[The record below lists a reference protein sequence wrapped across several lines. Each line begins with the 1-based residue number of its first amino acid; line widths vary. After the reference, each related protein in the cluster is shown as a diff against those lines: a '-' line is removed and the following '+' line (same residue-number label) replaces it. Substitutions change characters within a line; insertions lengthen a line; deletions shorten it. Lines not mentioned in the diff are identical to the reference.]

1 MGKKR
6 IRFGSRDKKTEDF
19 VDPDKD
25 PYSYLKRYI
34 LEENYKDWFERNY
47 PDNTIY
53 DAVGLNEWDYNE
65 MKKKLSTNQDT
76 VEDTSKLEPEPGSE
90 PEPEPEPESE
100 PESELEPKDDGKLSG
115 KWTAEPPGAKRTQ
128 PTKPDE
134 EGFEKIASTDP
145 VVSDEQQNI
154 IKKRTNKLF
163 WMRFAF
169 ALIGGAAAEFLFDGI
184 ADSEEKRWSS
194 IIFMI
199 VIFVVTCFIAKG
211 MKISFPR
218 SDRKKLVTTG
228 IGSYIFLYLFAWI
241 MTHTM
246 LNLPKENFSLPFT

>member
-34 LEENYKDWFERNY
+34 LEENYKAWFERNY

-53 DAVGLNEWDYNE
+53 GAVGLNEWDYNE
-65 MKKKLSTNQDT
+65 MKKKLSANQDA
-76 VEDTSKLEPEPGSE
+76 VEDTSKLEPESE

-100 PESELEPKDDGKLSG
+100 PEPKDDGKVSG
-115 KWTAEPPGAKRTQ
+115 QWTAEPPGAKRTK

-134 EGFEKIASTDP
+134 EGFGKIVSTDP

-154 IKKRTNKLF
+154 IKKRTNTLF
-163 WMRFAF
+163 WMRFAL
-169 ALIGGAAAEFLFDGI
+169 ALGGGAAAEFLFDGI

-199 VIFVVTCFIAKG
+199 GLFVATCFIAKG
-211 MKISFPR
+211 MKINFPK

-228 IGSYIFLYLFAWI
+228 IGSYVFLYLFAWI

>member
-19 VDPDKD
+19 VDPNKD
-25 PYSYLKRYI
+25 PQSYLKRYI
-34 LEENYKDWFERNY
+34 LEEKYRDWFDRNY

-53 DAVGLNEWDYNE
+53 GAVGLNEWDYNA
-65 MKKKLSTNQDT
+65 MKKKLSANQDT
-76 VEDTSKLEPEPGSE
+76 VEDKSE
-90 PEPEPEPESE
+90 PEPEPKSELEPE
-100 PESELEPKDDGKLSG
+100 PELESEPKDDGKISG
-115 KWTAEPPGAKRTQ
+115 KWTAEPPGVERTQ
-128 PTKPDE
+128 PAKRDE
-134 EGFEKIASTDP
+134 ISPTESA
-145 VVSDEQQNI
+145 VSEEQQSI
-154 IKKRTNKLF
+154 IKKRTNVLF
-163 WMRFAF
+163 WMRFAL
-169 ALIGGAAAEFLFDGI
+169 ALIGGVAAEFLFDGI

-199 VIFVVTCFIAKG
+199 VLFVVTCFIAKG
-211 MKISFPR
+211 MKISFPK

>member
-34 LEENYKDWFERNY
+34 LEENYKAWFERNY

-53 DAVGLNEWDYNE
+53 GAVGLNEWDYNE
-65 MKKKLSTNQDT
+65 MKKKLSANQDT
-76 VEDTSKLEPEPGSE
+76 VEDTSKLEPEPES
-90 PEPEPEPESE
+90 EPEPEPESE
-100 PESELEPKDDGKLSG
+100 PEPKDDGKVSG
-115 KWTAEPPGAKRTQ
+115 QWTAEPPGAKRTK

-134 EGFEKIASTDP
+134 EGFGKIASTDP
-145 VVSDEQQNI
+145 IVSDEQQNI
-154 IKKRTNKLF
+154 IKKRTNTLF
-163 WMRFAF
+163 WMRFAL

-199 VIFVVTCFIAKG
+199 GLFVATCFIAKG
-211 MKISFPR
+211 MKINFPKA
-218 SDRKKLVTTG
+218 DRKKLVTTG
-228 IGSYIFLYLFAWI
+228 IGSFIFLYLFAWI
-241 MTHTM
+241 MTYTL
-246 LNLPKENFSLPFT
+246 LNLPRNDFSLPFT

>member
-65 MKKKLSTNQDT
+65 MKKKLSANQDT
-76 VEDTSKLEPEPGSE
+76 VEDTSKLEPEP
-90 PEPEPEPESE
+90 
-100 PESELEPKDDGKLSG
+100 KDDGKVSG
-115 KWTAEPPGAKRTQ
+115 KWTAAPPGTKRTQ
-128 PTKPDE
+128 STKPDE
-134 EGFEKIASTDP
+134 EGFGKIASTDP
-145 VVSDEQQNI
+145 VVSDEQQKI
-154 IKKRTNKLF
+154 TKKHTDKLF

-169 ALIGGAAAEFLFDGI
+169 ALIGGVAAEFLFDGI

-199 VIFVVTCFIAKG
+199 VLFVVTCFIAKA
-211 MKISFPR
+211 MKIKFSKA
-218 SDRKKLVTTG
+218 DRKKLVTTG

>member
-6 IRFGSRDKKTEDF
+6 IRFGSRGKKIEDF

-25 PYSYLKRYI
+25 PHSYLRRYI
-34 LEENYKDWFERNY
+34 LEEKYKDWFERNY

-65 MKKKLSTNQDT
+65 MKKKLSANQDT
-76 VEDTSKLEPEPGSE
+76 VEDTSKLEPEPES
-90 PEPEPEPESE
+90 EPEPEPESE
-100 PESELEPKDDGKLSG
+100 PEPKDDGKVSG
-115 KWTAEPPGAKRTQ
+115 QWTAEPPGAKRTK
-128 PTKPDE
+128 PTKPDA
-134 EGFEKIASTDP
+134 EGFGKIASTDT

-154 IKKRTNKLF
+154 IKKRTNTLF
-163 WMRFAF
+163 WMRFAL
-169 ALIGGAAAEFLFDGI
+169 ALGGGAAAEFLFDGI

-199 VIFVVTCFIAKG
+199 GLFVATCFIAKG
-211 MKISFPR
+211 MKINFPK

-228 IGSYIFLYLFAWI
+228 IGSYVFLYLFAWI

>member
-53 DAVGLNEWDYNE
+53 GAVGLNEWDYNE
-65 MKKKLSTNQDT
+65 MKKKLSANQDT
-76 VEDTSKLEPEPGSE
+76 VEDTSKLEPEP
-90 PEPEPEPESE
+90 EPESE
-100 PESELEPKDDGKLSG
+100 PEPKEDGKVSG
-115 KWTAEPPGAKRTQ
+115 KWTAEPPGTKRTQ

-134 EGFEKIASTDP
+134 EGFGKIASTGP
-145 VVSDEQQNI
+145 AVSDEQQNI

-169 ALIGGAAAEFLFDGI
+169 ALIGGVAAEFLFDGI

-199 VIFVVTCFIAKG
+199 VLFVVTCFIAKG
-211 MKISFPR
+211 MKITFQK

>member
-53 DAVGLNEWDYNE
+53 GAVGLNEWDYNE
-65 MKKKLSTNQDT
+65 MKKKLSANQDT

-90 PEPEPEPESE
+90 PEPEPESE
-100 PESELEPKDDGKLSG
+100 PEQKDDGKVSG
-115 KWTAEPPGAKRTQ
+115 KWTAEPPGTKRTQ

-134 EGFEKIASTDP
+134 EGFGKIASTGP
-145 VVSDEQQNI
+145 VVSDEQQKI
-154 IKKRTNKLF
+154 TKKHTDKLF

-169 ALIGGAAAEFLFDGI
+169 ALIGGVIATFAFDGI
-184 ADSEEKRWSS
+184 AGSEEKRWSS

-199 VIFVVTCFIAKG
+199 VLFVATCFIAKG
-211 MKISFPR
+211 MKISFPK

-246 LNLPKENFSLPFT
+246 LNLPKDNFSLPFT